1 MFEADVLKKLHEIE
15 QEKYMIELKENF
27 NYKQNYILV
36 FEEMGPSL
44 YEI

>member
-1 MFEADVLKKLHEIE
+1 
-15 QEKYMIELKENF
+15 MIELKENF

-44 YEI
+44 YEIQKMNKF